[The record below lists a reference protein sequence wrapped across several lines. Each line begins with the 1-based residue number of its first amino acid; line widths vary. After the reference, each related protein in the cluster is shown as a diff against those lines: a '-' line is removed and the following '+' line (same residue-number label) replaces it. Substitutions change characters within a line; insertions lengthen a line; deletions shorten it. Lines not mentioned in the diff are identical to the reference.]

1 MSTTD
6 LSLITVGMVKQPS
19 EHSEFQMSNED
30 FPALPGAPASF
41 VFSDQ
46 SGVLDSVKIN
56 SAQLTPE
63 QELAK
68 SAQARKGIQTSPNG
82 ESGLPSTPVHSS
94 PLQSPP
100 FLSLIGPLN
109 VLFTMQAVT
118 PVWSEFAIGDR
129 QLKRNNRKMN
139 YFCINMSDSGTII
152 VNVVN

>member
-1 MSTTD
+1 
-6 LSLITVGMVKQPS
+6 MVKQPS

-82 ESGLPSTPVHSS
+82 ES
-94 PLQSPP
+94 
-100 FLSLIGPLN
+100 FLSRSVFVFNHPAKC
-109 VLFTMQAVT
+109 FTHRTGSNTCVC
-118 PVWSEFAIGDR
+118 V
-129 QLKRNNRKMN
+129 
-139 YFCINMSDSGTII
+139 
-152 VNVVN
+152 

>member
-1 MSTTD
+1 
-6 LSLITVGMVKQPS
+6 MVKQPS

-82 ESGLPSTPVHSS
+82 ESFLSMSVQAPS
-94 PLQSPP
+94 
-100 FLSLIGPLN
+100 LSLITPPN
-109 VLFTMQAVT
+109 VSPTEQAVT
-118 PVWSEFAIGDR
+118 PVCVCQSHSYW
-129 QLKRNNRKMN
+129 
-139 YFCINMSDSGTII
+139 
-152 VNVVN
+152 

>member
-1 MSTTD
+1 
-6 LSLITVGMVKQPS
+6 MVKQPS
-19 EHSEFQMSNED
+19 EHSSEFQMSNED

-82 ESGLPSTPVHSS
+82 ESW
-94 PLQSPP
+94 
-100 FLSLIGPLN
+100 LN
-109 VLFTMQAVT
+109 
-118 PVWSEFAIGDR
+118 
-129 QLKRNNRKMN
+129 
-139 YFCINMSDSGTII
+139 
-152 VNVVN
+152 